1 MILILSGDF
10 KKKMNEIIDLIVGIV
25 ALLICVIPALIIV
38 AKLLRVGRLIKRLK
52 AKRKETEV
60 A

>member
-1 MILILSGDF
+1 
-10 KKKMNEIIDLIVGIV
+10 MNEIIDLIAGII

>member
-1 MILILSGDF
+1 
-10 KKKMNEIIDLIVGIV
+10 MNEIIDLIVGII
-25 ALLICVIPALIIV
+25 ALLICIIPALIII